1 MLSLAFVACDKDN
14 YEYVP
19 ENNDP
24 EFGILSFAG
33 MNISTSKDLDV
44 ITRAETDNYLIYIY
58 NSNNVLHNGE
68 PYIYKNV
75 MAGENASIALPE
87 GTYKIEVRSASDI
100 PEAAFETPIYGATK
114 ENVAVVAGDT
124 TPVGEILCTLLQCK
138 VSVEYNDDFLE
149 MVAGDCSVEVNIIR
163 SNGDGSLTF
172 PLTYNNGKPTY
183 KKENGFFKV
192 NNGEDTT
199 MEVKFSGTMLDDN
212 GNTATQRMTKA
223 FDNIAPK
230 QWRQIKFIKKV
241 NEEGNATFD
250 ITIDDLIEDN
260 PLGEDPSAEGE
271 TSIGEDP
278 NKPQGDGGITLLP
291 ADNCD
296 FEDIENM
303 TIPDYNTN
311 DASEDND
318 TPMVLT
324 MTANVPNGVRKFKV
338 TISSD
343 NDDFMDA
350 LDVVGGPIVDLVN
363 PSALANG
370 IFDIVP
376 FPHGSELLG
385 MTTVPFDLSA
395 AQKPIL
401 RFIGTHTFVMT
412 VVDNKGCTKDVTIKM
427 IVPDY
432 ANSVTQD

>member
-44 ITRAETDNYLIYIY
+44 VTRAETDNYLIYIY

-124 TPVGEILCTLLQCK
+124 TTVGEILCTLLQCK
-138 VSVEYNDDFLE
+138 VSVGYNDDFLE

-250 ITIDDLIEDN
+250 IVIDDLIEDN

-278 NKPQGDGGITLLP
+278 NKPQGDGGIELVST
-291 ADNCD
+291 CD
-296 FEDIENM
+296 FDI
-303 TIPDYNTN
+303 TQPIVIPDSPNRGTA
-311 DASEDND
+311 DL
-318 TPMVLT
+318 TPNITLT
-324 MTANVPNGVRKFKV
+324 MKAIVPNGVRKFGV

-343 NDDFMDA
+343 SNAFMGA
-350 LDVVGGPIVDLVN
+350 LDAVGGPIVDLIN
-363 PSALANG
+363 PSELAMD
-370 IFDIVP
+370 IFGIVP
-376 FPHGSELLG
+376 FPHGQELLG
-385 MTTVPFDLSA
+385 ETEVPFDLSN
-395 AQKPIL
+395 AQLPIL
-401 RFIGTHTFVMT
+401 GFPGLHTFKLT
-412 VVDNKGCTKDVTIKM
+412 VVDGKGCTKDITIVM
-427 IVPDY
+427 NVPNY
-432 ANSVTQD
+432 ANGTPQN

>member
-114 ENVAVVAGDT
+114 ENVAVVAGNT

-138 VSVEYNDDFLE
+138 VSVGYSDDFLE

-163 SNGDGSLTF
+163 SNGDDGSLTF

-199 MEVKFSGTMLDDN
+199 MEVKFSGMMLDDN

-278 NKPQGDGGITLLP
+278 NKPQGDGGIELVST
-291 ADNCD
+291 CD
-296 FEDIENM
+296 FDI
-303 TIPDYNTN
+303 TQPIVIPDSPNRGTA
-311 DASEDND
+311 DL
-318 TPMVLT
+318 TPNMILT
-324 MTANVPNGVRKFKV
+324 MQANVPNGVRKFGV

-343 NDDFMDA
+343 SNAFMGA
-350 LDVVGGPIVDLVN
+350 LDAVGGPIVDLIN
-363 PSALANG
+363 PSELAMD
-370 IFDIVP
+370 IFGIVP
-376 FPHGSELLG
+376 FPHGQELLG
-385 MTTVPFDLSA
+385 KTEVPFDLSN
-395 AQKPIL
+395 AQLPIL
-401 RFIGTHTFVMT
+401 GFPGSHTFKLT
-412 VVDNKGCTKDVTIKM
+412 VVDGKGCTKDITIVM
-427 IVPDY
+427 NVPDY